1 MTRSQFSLPD
11 NPTEEDIIFL
21 EQYVKAAKKKLSAT
35 DYGTKNFY
43 SESEEIVKDL
53 IIYQPSDKKHNNF
66 YMRYYVGGSK
76 YKRLSLGTSDK
87 VVARQVALEK
97 WRLLTNQLESG
108 GAIFEKTAADNLREY
123 MQYLEELYK
132 T

>member
-66 YMRYYVGGSK
+66 FSHVIYNWSK
-76 YKRLSLGTSDK
+76 
-87 VVARQVALEK
+87 
-97 WRLLTNQLESG
+97 
-108 GAIFEKTAADNLREY
+108 
-123 MQYLEELYK
+123 
-132 T
+132 

>member
-1 MTRSQFSLPD
+1 MTRSDFSLPD

-87 VVARQVALEK
+87 VVARQVALE
-97 WRLLTNQLESG
+97 TVSY
-108 GAIFEKTAADNLREY
+108 THLRAHE
-123 MQYLEELYK
+123 